1 MGLETGNYIS
11 ALVQTNPVSSD
22 NVSEGD
28 DHLQLIKKILKQN
41 FPVGTDSVGPDQAV
55 QVLIAKDSPGPTV
68 DTSATGHAARAMGLL
83 WLDTTNNLLKIR
95 NQAND
100 AWITLAVDPET
111 SNSVD
116 INAGTIDG
124 TTIGAAAASTAV
136 VSSLNV
142 NADGATVTGIKDEDD
157 MSSDS
162 AVKLATQQSIKAYV
176 DTQLTAED
184 LDISTDTG
192 GPIAIDL
199 DSETL
204 AISGGEGIDTSST
217 GSTVTIAAEEAT
229 SANKGVASFSTD
241 NFLVSSG
248 AVTVKDAGIAN
259 AELADMA
266 ANTVKVRNANSS
278 GVPSDLALAT
288 TEIMIGDGTGFTAA
302 ALSGDV
308 SMTNAGAVTVDS
320 IQGTSVTSTAPT
332 NDQYMKYS
340 SASSEWQ
347 MVSIVGDDKLTT
359 KGDLLVYNTV
369 DSETRLPVGTDTYV
383 LTADSTATNGVDW
396 AAVSVADGA
405 ITNVKINASAG
416 IDASKLADGSVSDAE
431 FQYIGTLSSNA
442 QTQLDGK
449 SATTGNASI
458 ATVGTVSAGSW
469 EATDVAVLHGGTGAS
484 SASSARTNLG
494 LVIDT
499 DVQAYDADTAKT
511 DVDQSWAG
519 TQRGTPST
527 VTDGTL
533 DLDTANNFK
542 YTPGA
547 ADTLEFSNETAGQ
560 AGFITL
566 INPSAYTISLGSEVK
581 KGASWDVSTAGTY
594 LVSYYSDGT
603 SVYVSASEALS

>member
-1 MGLETGNYIS
+1 MALESGTYLDD
-11 ALVQTNPVSSD
+11 LVNTNPTASD
-22 NVSEGD
+22 NVSQGD
-28 DHLQLIKKILKQN
+28 DHLRLIKRVLKN
-41 FPVGTDSVGPDQAV
+41 SFPSVDAAV
-55 QVLIAKDSPGPTV
+55 NAIHTG
-68 DTSATGHAARAMGLL
+68 TSAPSTSIAQGLL
-83 WLDTTNNLLKIR
+83 WVDTTNNVLKLYDGSSWVVLPVSPATSYKLMGSLTAGWTMPTADGTDG
-95 NQAND
+95 QVMKTDGSGAF
-100 AWITLAVDPET
+100 TFVDPG
-111 SNSVD
+111 SV
-116 INAGTIDG
+116 
-124 TTIGAAAASTAV
+124 
-136 VSSLNV
+136 
-142 NADGATVTGIKDEDD
+142 
-157 MSSDS
+157 
-162 AVKLATQQSIKAYV
+162 
-176 DTQLTAED
+176 LTA
-184 LDISTDTG
+184 
-192 GPIAIDL
+192 
-199 DSETL
+199 
-204 AISGGEGIDTSST
+204 GEGIDIST
-217 GSTVTIAAEEAT
+217 NTISGEDASTV
-229 SANKGVASFSTD
+229 NKGIASFSAGEGMD
-241 NFLVSSG
+241 VSVASG
-248 AVTVKDAGIAN
+248 AVTYSGEDASDSNKGIATFNTANFANSSGDITIKDGGVAN

-302 ALSGDV
+302 SLSGDV

-533 DLDTANNFK
+533 DLDTANNFQ

>member
-1 MGLETGNYIS
+1 MSLESGTYLDD
-11 ALVQTNPVSSD
+11 LVNTNPTASD
-22 NVSEGD
+22 NVSQGD
-28 DHLQLIKKILKQN
+28 DHLRLIKKVLKN
-41 FPVGTDSVGPDQAV
+41 SFPSVDAAV
-55 QVLIAKDSPGPTV
+55 NAIHTG
-68 DTSATGHAARAMGLL
+68 TSAPSTSIAQGLL
-83 WLDTTNNLLKIR
+83 WVDTTNDVLKLYDGSSWVVLPISPATSYKLMGSLTAGWTMPTADGTDG
-95 NQAND
+95 QVMKTDGSGAF
-100 AWITLAVDPET
+100 TFVDPG
-111 SNSVD
+111 SV
-116 INAGTIDG
+116 
-124 TTIGAAAASTAV
+124 
-136 VSSLNV
+136 
-142 NADGATVTGIKDEDD
+142 
-157 MSSDS
+157 
-162 AVKLATQQSIKAYV
+162 
-176 DTQLTAED
+176 LTA
-184 LDISTDTG
+184 
-192 GPIAIDL
+192 
-199 DSETL
+199 
-204 AISGGEGIDTSST
+204 GEGIDISTNTISGEDASDSNKGIATFNTANFANSSGDIT
-217 GSTVTIAAEEAT
+217 IKDGGVANAELVNSSITVSDGSNSTATALGGTITYAAGEGIDVAESSGTITVSGEDA
-229 SANKGVASFSTD
+229 SDSNKGVATFNTA
-241 NFLVSSG
+241 NFANSSG
-248 AVTVKDAGIAN
+248 DITIKDGGVAN

-266 ANTVKVRNANSS
+266 ANTVKVRDANSS
-278 GVPSDLALAT
+278 GVPSDLTLAT

-302 ALSGDV
+302 SLSGDV

-320 IQGTSVTSTAPT
+320 IQGTSVTSTAPSD
-332 NDQYMKYS
+332 DQYLKY
-340 SASSEWQ
+340 SASSTEWQ
-347 MVSIVGDDKLTT
+347 CVSITGTDKLTT

-369 DSETRLPVGTDTYV
+369 DSETRLGVGTNDYILV
-383 LTADSTATNGVDW
+383 ADSSATNGVDW
-396 AAVSVADGA
+396 KQIVNAGIS
-405 ITNVKINASAG
+405 ASAG
-416 IDASKLADGSVSDAE
+416 IDASKLADGSVSDTE

-560 AGFITL
+560 SGFITL

>member
-1 MGLETGNYIS
+1 
-11 ALVQTNPVSSD
+11 
-22 NVSEGD
+22 
-28 DHLQLIKKILKQN
+28 
-41 FPVGTDSVGPDQAV
+41 
-55 QVLIAKDSPGPTV
+55 
-68 DTSATGHAARAMGLL
+68 
-83 WLDTTNNLLKIR
+83 
-95 NQAND
+95 
-100 AWITLAVDPET
+100 
-111 SNSVD
+111 
-116 INAGTIDG
+116 
-124 TTIGAAAASTAV
+124 
-136 VSSLNV
+136 
-142 NADGATVTGIKDEDD
+142 
-157 MSSDS
+157 
-162 AVKLATQQSIKAYV
+162 
-176 DTQLTAED
+176 
-184 LDISTDTG
+184 
-192 GPIAIDL
+192 
-199 DSETL
+199 
-204 AISGGEGIDTSST
+204 
-217 GSTVTIAAEEAT
+217 
-229 SANKGVASFSTD
+229 
-241 NFLVSSG
+241 
-248 AVTVKDAGIAN
+248 
-259 AELADMA
+259 
-266 ANTVKVRNANSS
+266 
-278 GVPSDLALAT
+278 
-288 TEIMIGDGTGFTAA
+288 
-302 ALSGDV
+302 
-308 SMTNAGAVTVDS
+308 VDS

-369 DSETRLPVGTDTYV
+369 DSETRLGVGTNDYILV
-383 LTADSTATNGVDW
+383 ADSSATNGVDW
-396 AAVSVADGA
+396 KQIV
-405 ITNVKINASAG
+405 NAGISGSAG
-416 IDASKLADGSVSDAE
+416 IDASKLADGSVSDTE

-533 DLDTANNFK
+533 DLDTANNFQ

-581 KGASWDVSTAGTY
+581 KGSSWDVSTAGTY